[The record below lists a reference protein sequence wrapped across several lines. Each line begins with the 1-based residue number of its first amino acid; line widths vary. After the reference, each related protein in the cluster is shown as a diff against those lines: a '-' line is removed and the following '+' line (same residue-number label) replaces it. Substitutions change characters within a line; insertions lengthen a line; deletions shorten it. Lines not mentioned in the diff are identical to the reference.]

1 MENKI
6 EGQNVIFSVAEEQFS
21 LPLNTV
27 KEIIRIPTITQLPLA
42 PKYVEGIINLRGEV
56 VSVISLRD
64 KFGIEKLEKNDQERI
79 VIVIKGNALYGL
91 RVDKMHGVIN
101 IEKEDISKA
110 GSNESEFVNEV
121 IKYKSEIYMNL
132 DLNKVLDIKINQ
144 ISDKKLE
151 QKGKKEKV
159 KVNIEEEEKFVTF
172 QLDKEKY
179 AIKINC
185 VKEIIR
191 FKEPKKMPTDS
202 EYFMGV
208 IKLRDEILPI
218 ADFRIQLGVDSR
230 KIDEFTKVVVIE
242 SNGISVGYIV
252 DRIDEVLSFPK
263 SKILIPPAYIKA
275 QGSEEI
281 SAIIKAGEN
290 KILMVLDPNKIL
302 TKADEKVAE
311 KEQNRNIKEKL
322 DENKLKMLETSQ
334 FIVFELE
341 KTFYGVEIEK
351 IQEINRLENVM
362 KIPKSAD
369 FVEGII
375 NLRGEVIPVVNLR
388 KKFKIEEI
396 EKTDFTRIIIG
407 EINKKKIGFVVDN
420 VREVLRVE
428 KRKLSDISNFEVEK
442 TELINSVYK
451 KGEKMILMLNFD
463 KLLDV
468 SEMAGIEEVKK
479 NISEEK

>member
-6 EGQNVIFSVAEEQFS
+6 EGQNVIFSVADEQFS
-21 LPLNTV
+21 LPLNAV
-27 KEIIRIPTITQLPLA
+27 KEIIRIPEITQLPLA
-42 PKYVEGIINLRGEV
+42 PIYVEGIINLRGEV

-64 KFGIEKLEKNDQERI
+64 KFGIERLEKNDQERI
-79 VIVIKGNALYGL
+79 VIVAKENALYGL

-101 IEKEDISKA
+101 VEKEDISES
-110 GSNESEFVNEV
+110 GSNESEYVNEV
-121 IKYKSEIYMNL
+121 IKYKTEIYMNL
-132 DLNKVLDIKINQ
+132 NVEKVLDIKINQ
-144 ISDKKLE
+144 ISNKKVE
-151 QKGKKEKV
+151 IKEKKEEI

-179 AIKINC
+179 AIKINY

-191 FKEPKKMPTDS
+191 FKEPKKMPTNSD
-202 EYFMGV
+202 YFMGV

-218 ADFRIQLGVDSR
+218 ADFRIQLGVDSQ

-242 SNGISVGYIV
+242 SNGVSVGYIV

-263 SKILIPPAYIKA
+263 SQILMPPAYIKA
-275 QGSEEI
+275 QGSDEI

-302 TKADEKVAE
+302 AESDEKEIENIKKE
-311 KEQNRNIKEKL
+311 KEKEKSE
-322 DENKLKMLETSQ
+322 DTTSKMIETSQ
-334 FIVFELE
+334 FIIFELE

-351 IQEINRLENVM
+351 IQEINRLENVT
-362 KIPKSAD
+362 KIPKAED

-375 NLRGEVIPVVNLR
+375 NLRGEVIPVIDLR
-388 KKFKIEEI
+388 KKFKMKEI
-396 EKTDFTRIIIG
+396 EKTDYTRIIIG

-420 VREVLRVE
+420 VREVMRVE
-428 KRKLSDISNFEVEK
+428 KSKLSNISNFDMENN
-442 TELINSVYK
+442 ELINSVYK
-451 KGEKMILMLNFD
+451 KDERMILMLNFD

-468 SEMAGIEEVKK
+468 KEMAGIEEVGKK
-479 NISEEK
+479 